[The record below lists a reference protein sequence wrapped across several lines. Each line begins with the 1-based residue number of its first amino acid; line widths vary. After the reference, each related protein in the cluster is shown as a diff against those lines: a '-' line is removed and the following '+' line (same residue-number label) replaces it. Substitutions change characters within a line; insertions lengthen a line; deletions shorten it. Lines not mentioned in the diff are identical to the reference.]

1 MDFYHENK
9 QEVQAVETAFLAFQ
23 SVVFVV
29 CVIAIPFT
37 GGASAVAGAGFL
49 ASTET
54 IEIGLMVAI
63 IALEL
68 ADSQMDWRNDPD
80 NTPPYVLNINNAKRE
95 LLDIDLSQN
104 LQELSI
110 ALGFDSTTEI
120 DLTDEE
126 SLTELSTTLA
136 EIESSTDLNLQGVI
150 RQTQYMM
157 GVSENTKFINRKR
170 REIIQK
176 NMTIFNNLK
185 DFYRASDDNDQR
197 FMINRYLFKKRIT
210 SNDTDVLVDKTIN
223 DIISD
228 GTMYNIINYAKCFYF
243 TKGTFVNSDDYFQDK
258 YMEMFFK
265 FRKNKPLDSDSPLHK
280 FALKILGNDATY
292 SEYKYYIIFP
302 FYLIVFLSVIST
314 IVFGIVFSI
323 HSLTKKE
330 DHDFMFHND
339 IKHPKYETSQNDFN
353 VLTVPPPAYIQ

>member
-9 QEVQAVETAFLAFQ
+9 QEVQAVETALLVFQLA
-23 SVVFVV
+23 VFVA
-29 CVIAIPFT
+29 CVVAVPFT
-37 GGASAVAGAGFL
+37 GGGSAALGVAFLGSAGMMKL
-49 ASTET
+49 EM
-54 IEIGLMVAI
+54 GLFAAT
-63 IALEL
+63 IALEA
-68 ADSQMDWRNDPD
+68 ADSQMEWKNDPD
-80 NTPPYVLNINNAKRE
+80 NAPPYVLNIDSAKRE
-95 LLDIDLSQN
+95 LVDIDLSQN

-110 ALGFDSTTEI
+110 ALGFDSTTDI

-170 REIIQK
+170 REIIQR
-176 NMTIFNNLK
+176 NLTIFNNFK

-197 FMINRYLFKKRIT
+197 FMINRYLFKKRSI

-228 GTMYNIINYAKCFYF
+228 GIVYNYAKCFYF

-258 YMEMFFK
+258 YMKMFFK
-265 FRKNKPLDSDSPLHK
+265 FRKNKPLDSDTPLQK

-302 FYLIVFLSVIST
+302 FYLLVFLSVISM
-314 IVFGIVFSI
+314 IVFVIVFSI
-323 HSLTKKE
+323 YSLTKKE
-330 DHDFMFHND
+330 EHEFIPHND
-339 IKHPKYETSQNDFN
+339 TRHPMYETSQN
-353 VLTVPPPAYIQ
+353 VVPPPAYIL